1 MIEITAMNLDQVP
14 RGQILRVKRV
24 QSTPQ
29 STELSNQL
37 EEVGF
42 ITGEQVVVLR
52 KNILGGDPMMIRIGS
67 STFALRKNEASLIE
81 VEPL

>member
-1 MIEITAMNLDQVP
+1 MNLDQVP
-14 RGQILRVKRV
+14 NGQVLRVKRV

-29 STELSNQL
+29 SVELAIQL
-37 EEVGF
+37 EDVGF
-42 ITGEQVVVLR
+42 IPGEQVVVLR
-52 KNILGGDPMMIRIGS
+52 KNILGGDPMMIRIGT